1 MKRKE
6 NLMDFNNASEKTIS
20 GLVIATEWDDD
31 DDITG
36 LEISTDDDSY
46 NVEKNA
52 LWKELVDLSDTQVEI
67 TGVVTE
73 EEEGNKR
80 IFVTSYELLKEM
92 KSDDDEVK
100 YDHVYEEWS
109 YENVEEVGWEKTD
122 FKF

>member
-1 MKRKE
+1 
-6 NLMDFNNASEKTIS
+6 MDFNNASEKTIS

-31 DDITG
+31 DDITD

>member
-31 DDITG
+31 DDITD

-109 YENVEEVGWEKTD
+109 YENVEELGWENTD

>member
-31 DDITG
+31 DDITD

>member
-31 DDITG
+31 DDITD

-109 YENVEEVGWEKTD
+109 YEKVEEVGWQKTD